1 MNREL
6 WLERQLDREDLTD
19 EEFYSINAEL
29 NLIQDKRNKRNKRIE
44 QARILRDQQ
53 LKEENEA
60 IALERAMS
68 LTEEMVNKMYED
80 SCLKYQDV
88 NGISFKDWY
97 NQSLKYYSIDEAFNV
112 HSTARSENT
121 VEVIQHISLAQ
132 AQLTILKRIR
142 YKFYDHA
149 VRGHDFA
156 WEKK

>member
-19 EEFYSINAEL
+19 EEFYTFNNEL
-29 NLIQDKRNKRNKRIE
+29 NAIQDKRNQRIE
-44 QARILRDQQ
+44 QARKLREQQ
-53 LKEENEA
+53 IIEENEA

-97 NQSLKYYSIDEAFNV
+97 QQSLKYYSVDEKFNV

-121 VEVIQHISLAQ
+121 VEIIEHVSLAQ

-142 YKFYDHA
+142 YRFYDHA